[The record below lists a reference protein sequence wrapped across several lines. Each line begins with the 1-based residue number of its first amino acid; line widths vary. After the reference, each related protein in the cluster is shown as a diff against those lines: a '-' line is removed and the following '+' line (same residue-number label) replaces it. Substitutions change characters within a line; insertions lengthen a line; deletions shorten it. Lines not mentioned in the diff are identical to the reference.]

1 MTTSKAERMW
11 RVESEEWRVECGVWR
26 VECEIC
32 RRFAEAARCV
42 FGDALTGVYLHGSAA
57 MGCYNPAV
65 SDLDFIVVV
74 QKAVSDEARRAFMA
88 RVAALDGEAPG
99 KGIEMSVVLAG
110 VCRPFVYPTPFE
122 LHWSRMHAAWYRR
135 DPEDYVQKMRGTDAD
150 LAAHFTVIRQ
160 RGICLLGAPVGDV
173 FAPVP
178 EADYLDSI
186 WDDVAGAAEEIAGNT
201 MYYALNLA
209 RVLAYLKDRKVLSK
223 REGGEWA
230 LENLPQYRGILRAA
244 LEEYETGAKGGY
256 DVAAARDY
264 ARDMLRRIRGAKRA
278 ADAR

>member
-1 MTTSKAERMW
+1 MKR
-11 RVESEEWRVECGVWR
+11 
-26 VECEIC
+26 EIC
-32 RRFAEAARCV
+32 RRFAEAAGSV

-74 QKAVSDEARRAFMA
+74 KGPVSDAARRAFMA

-122 LHWSRMHAAWYRR
+122 LHWSRMHASWYRC
-135 DPEDYVQKMRGTDAD
+135 DPEDYIQKMRGTDAD
-150 LAAHFTVIRQ
+150 LAAHFTVIQ
-160 RGICLLGAPVGDV
+160 SQGVCLRGAPVDAV

-178 EADYLDSI
+178 ERDYLDSI
-186 WDDVAGAAEEIAGNT
+186 WQDVAGAEEEIAGNT
-201 MYYALNLA
+201 MYLALNLA
-209 RVLAYLKDRKVLSK
+209 RVLAYLADGKVRSK

-230 LENLPQYRGILRAA
+230 LENLPQYRPIIRAA
-244 LEEYETGAKGGY
+244 LAEYETGAPGEY
-256 DVAAARDY
+256 DILLARAY
-264 ARDMLRRIRGAKRA
+264 ARDLLARIRGAGGL
-278 ADAR
+278 